1 MENLTIIIIAFLIGG
16 IIAYF
21 LFGKRKEK
29 DDTGIQ
35 LLTQVSELIKNVD
48 NKLGES
54 NKQVNESLRFHSSES
69 NKIISFL
76 VKFNSKIPFI

>member
-1 MENLTIIIIAFLIGG
+1 MENILIIIITVLIGG

-21 LFGKRKEK
+21 LFGKKKEN
-29 DDTGIQ
+29 DNTGIQ

-54 NKQVNESLRFHSSES
+54 NKQVNESLKFHSSES
-69 NKIISFL
+69 NKRCDR
-76 VKFNSKIPFI
+76 KTDKIRRNQ